1 MFTEEELQKM
11 MNGESINGQV
21 EEQGPDA
28 PPEVPKTTSEDPVV
42 TEAAPEAETNTTP
55 TETAPEANTSSTT
68 EETEET
74 VTEEAAATD
83 TNKISKEDGV
93 TVSDIILNNS
103 DKYVKMIVMN
113 SNVHDISN
121 NCDVTN
127 YIVYVD
133 TTKNIPCVYDC
144 QRLCVPKT
152 SVKNEDGTWKVTAIE
167 GRRSGVIVQC
177 GTERQLVMSKNFI
190 YDCALNADGSIN
202 NIKEYD
208 RKNTIKNV
216 EVTPATDYDVAVI
229 YVQKILPKIVKCGK
243 FTTIEALKEQVKNAY
258 NSVYDINALFKI
270 AELRLQLGC

>member
-1 MFTEEELQKM
+1 MFTEEELAKM
-11 MNGESINGQV
+11 MNGEINKEV
-21 EEQGPDA
+21 EE
-28 PPEVPKTTSEDPVV
+28 T
-42 TEAAPEAETNTTP
+42 PEANTTPSEEVVDTNVPAETTQTDTTP
-55 TETAPEANTSSTT
+55 TETAPETNAASTT
-68 EETEET
+68 EEVEETATEE
-74 VTEEAAATD
+74 VAVTD
-83 TNKISKEDGV
+83 TNKISKDDGV

-127 YIVYVD
+127 YIVYID

-144 QRLCVPKT
+144 QRLCVPKA

-167 GRRSGVIVQC
+167 GRRSGIIVQC

-190 YDCALNADGSIN
+190 YDCELNADGSIN

-216 EVTPATDYDVAVI
+216 EVTSATDYDVAVI

-243 FTTIEALKEQVKNAY
+243 YTTIETLREQVKNAY
-258 NSVYDINALFKI
+258 NTVYDINALFKI